1 MVTPIGEAPPR
12 PGDPPVG
19 QRTRPRLR
27 LRLRSVLMLV
37 SLLILMLPLVGL
49 YALRLH
55 ETTLLHRTQDDL
67 TIAAAALA
75 SGFRA
80 ALAEAGGDLATS
92 PAPFATPRLGFGSV
106 PVKAALLGARTAG
119 VPLPAAAAAGRQLGP
134 LVATT
139 AAATGAA
146 IRLLDA
152 QGIVVAST
160 AGDIGL
166 SLAHVDDIAAALA
179 GAPVSS
185 LRAAAGAP
193 AAQGKPLVRGA
204 MVDVLL
210 VLPIAGGTDQ
220 AGAVAIS
227 RQPANILDTLRAKQG
242 LLTQGGVVFLAVA
255 LAVALL
261 TARTLVL
268 PIRRLALAAGR
279 VSRGETGRFE
289 RYRHYRVHE
298 LADLAD
304 SVEAMA
310 VNLQTRAAY
319 LRDFSHHLSH
329 ELKTPIA
336 AARGALE
343 LLRDHLQEMAPKEA
357 KRFVD
362 NAVAD
367 IDRLEHLTARLI
379 ALAQADMASLDAEA
393 VDVLAVARGVEAISV
408 CASAPVLACIS
419 RSALAAVLVNLA
431 DNARQHGA
439 TSVTA
444 SARAVAGGVELLVRD
459 NGSGISPGNR
469 GRIFDPFFTTRQA
482 EGGSGLGLAICRT
495 LLRNAG
501 GSIELAPSLAGTAF
515 RIVLR
520 GPHE

>member
-1 MVTPIGEAPPR
+1 MAGIVGVMTNAPAPA
-12 PGDPPVG
+12 

-27 LRLRSVLMLV
+27 LRLRSVLVLV
-37 SLLILMLPLVGL
+37 SLLILMLPLLGL

-75 SGFRA
+75 SGYA
-80 ALAEAGGDLATS
+80 AAFATS
-92 PAPFATPRLGFGSV
+92 SAAAAESPRFDTPRLGFGA
-106 PVKAALLGARTAG
+106 PVKAAL
-119 VPLPAAAAAGRQLGP
+119 PAARRAGPAQAPATAAGRQLAP
-134 LVATT
+134 VVA
-139 AAATGAA
+139 AIAVATGAA

-152 QGIVVAST
+152 QGVVVATT
-160 AGDIGL
+160 AGDLGR

-179 GAPVSS
+179 GASVSS
-185 LRAAAGAP
+185 LRSVSGAP
-193 AAQGKPLVRGA
+193 EALDWPLLRGA
-204 MVDVLL
+204 TVDVLL
-210 VLPIAGGTDQ
+210 VLPIAAGKF
-220 AGAVAIS
+220 GAVAVS
-227 RQPANILDTLRAKQG
+227 RQPANILDTLQAKQG
-242 LLTQGGVVFLAVA
+242 LLAQVGAVFLAVA

-279 VSRGETGRFE
+279 VSRGETDRFE

-304 SVEAMA
+304 SVEAMVA
-310 VNLQTRAAY
+310 NLQQRAAY

-343 LLRDHLQEMAPKEA
+343 LLRDHQQEMAPRDA
-357 KRFVD
+357 KRFLANV
-362 NAVAD
+362 AAD
-367 IDRLEHLTARLI
+367 IDRLEHLTARLV
-379 ALAQADMASLDAEA
+379 ALAQADMGSRDGET
-393 VDVLAVARGVEAISV
+393 VDVVAVARELDAIAV
-408 CASAPVLACIS
+408 APSAAPAPARIS
-419 RSALAAVLVNLA
+419 RSALTAVLDNLA

-439 TSVTA
+439 TRVLA
-444 SARAVAGGVELLVRD
+444 SARTAAGEVELIVRD
-459 NGSGISPGNR
+459 DGTGISPGNR
-469 GRIFDPFFTTRQA
+469 ARIFDPFFTTRKA

-501 GSIELAPSLAGTAF
+501 GNIELAPSLDGAAF

-520 GPHE
+520 RA

>member
-1 MVTPIGEAPPR
+1 MSETPAQLPIPQAAAR
-12 PGDPPVG
+12 DDDAKA
-19 QRTRPRLR
+19 RRARPRLR
-27 LRLRSVLMLV
+27 LRLRSVLVLV

-75 SGFRA
+75 SSYAA
-80 ALAEAGGDLATS
+80 ALASSRGGAAEPLR
-92 PAPFATPRLGFGSV
+92 FATPRLGFGAQA
-106 PVKAALLGARTAG
+106 KAALPPARPAG
-119 VPLPAAAAAGRQLGP
+119 PARPAATAAGRQLAP
-134 LVATT
+134 VVAAT

-152 QGIVVAST
+152 RGVVVATT
-160 AGDIGL
+160 AGDLGL
-166 SLAHVDDIAAALA
+166 SLAHVDDVATALA
-179 GAPVSS
+179 GTAVSS
-185 LRAAAGAP
+185 LRSASGEREW
-193 AAQGKPLVRGA
+193 PLLRGA

-210 VLPIAGGTDQ
+210 VLPIAAGRL
-220 AGAVAIS
+220 GAVAIS
-227 RQPANILDTLRAKQG
+227 RQPANILDTLQAKRS
-242 LLTQGGVVFLAVA
+242 LLAQGGAVFLAVA

-261 TARTLVL
+261 TTRTLAL

-279 VSRGETGRFE
+279 VSRGETDRFE

-304 SVEAMA
+304 SVEAMVA
-310 VNLQTRAAY
+310 NLQQRAAY

-343 LLRDHLQEMAPKEA
+343 LLRDHQQEMAPRDA
-357 KRFVD
+357 KRFVA
-362 NAVAD
+362 NIAAD
-367 IDRLEHLTARLI
+367 IDRLEHLTARLV
-379 ALAQADMASLDAEA
+379 ALAQAEMAPQDDEA
-393 VDVLAVARGVEAISV
+393 VDVLAVGRELDAIAVAPSATPVPAR
-408 CASAPVLACIS
+408 IS
-419 RSALAAVLVNLA
+419 RSALTAVLDNLA

-439 TSVTA
+439 TKVSA
-444 SARAVAGGVELLVRD
+444 SARTVGGEVELLVRD
-459 NGSGISPGNR
+459 NGVGISPGNR
-469 GRIFDPFFTTRQA
+469 ARIFDPFFTTRQA

-501 GSIELAPSLAGTAF
+501 GNIELAPSLDGAAF
-515 RIVLR
+515 KIVLR
-520 GPHE
+520 SA